1 MKERRKE
8 RWGGRERK
16 RGRGRGGGGKKG
28 RKKEKKK
35 RNKGKRK
42 KERKLTREKP
52 KSPISLE
59 KKGFLERQHKIMVK
73 IWGFDDIVLALLL
86 TSFWGSDKFLKIW
99 ASLPSLSEK
108 TRCREGR

>member
-1 MKERRKE
+1 M
-8 RWGGRERK
+8 GREREEERK
-16 RGRGRGGGGKKG
+16 RKG
-28 RKKEKKK
+28 RWREERKEEGKKEKE